1 MADDAAESDDGRGPS
16 ATDSDARDTD
26 GDRWTTDDWEQLDRQ
41 PDSEEPDSDRVDSV
55 VRDETDT
62 DDEYRVP
69 LDLSGDELDGDDESD
84 AGDDGPDDSPTPEP
98 SSTPIEPGD
107 PNLENVVFVFLGAV
121 AMILVMLRIMSLP
134 L

>member
-16 ATDSDARDTD
+16 TTDSDARDTD

-41 PDSEEPDSDRVDSV
+41 PDSEEPDADGVDSV
-55 VRDETDT
+55 VRDDT
-62 DDEYRVP
+62 DADDQYRVP